1 MKSKMNLIYTDA
13 NSKKVERTKICGN
26 AELFLI
32 KEMTAVYLL
41 EKLRVAGE

>member
-1 MKSKMNLIYTDA
+1 MPTQKKSN
-13 NSKKVERTKICGN
+13 VTKICGN

-41 EKLRVAGE
+41 EKLRVANNHLTGE